1 MAAALLLDVGH
12 VIIEPSWMAVR
23 AYEAATGT
31 TMPRPD
37 DVSVEPD
44 DRWQDE
50 TSGDPVGDRYWDEVA
65 RRAGLDGIVEL
76 FRVLGKEVPEAL
88 FDSEAVTLIQDACSA
103 AVPVGH
109 SQQSRPHGPR
119 PRVVRCPAGVRR
131 GHGVHRRRRD
141 RSRRSRTRRDICSL
155 LQALG
160 VAPDEVVFLDDTPAC
175 AEGARAVGMS
185 AILVDARDR
194 RPAFDEARRLLGL
207 A

>member
-1 MAAALLLDVGH
+1 M
-12 VIIEPSWMAVR
+12 R

-50 TSGDPVGDRYWDEVA
+50 TSGDPVGDRYWDAVA

-88 FDSEAVTLIQDACSA
+88 FDAGAVTLIQDACSA
-103 AVPVGH
+103 AVPVGILSNH
-109 SQQSRPHGPR
+109 AHMVLGREWFAARPEFG
-119 PRVVRCPAGVRR
+119 GVTAFIDAAEI
-131 GHGVHRRRRD
+131 GVPKPD
-141 RSRRSRTRRDICSL
+141 PQGYLIAA
-155 LQALG
+155 QALG

-185 AILVDARDR
+185 AILVDRA
-194 RPAFDEARRLLGL
+194 
-207 A
+207 